1 MGYGLYIKLSE
12 KKKEKAMTITR
23 GETYKFKDVLALAY
37 ASNRFNKGYIKET
50 ETPHDIEGKPIGP
63 VKVANKQII
72 RYLISEDDY
81 GIPPVAKDVIQ
92 KANIQLSDTDNN
104 LANETVEWL
113 EGFAMRVLAN
123 DLNGFEQNLY
133 KTFEKEMVTNYD
145 FGLIA
150 SIPQTF
156 LKNRK
161 RETLQ
166 ERIEKNC
173 NGDWVGKQ
181 YAKVKLDIELVSGIY
196 SRNFG
201 SYIYV
206 GIVNNNQLVTFWS
219 KHDWVAQV
227 NKKIQVSAKVKRNV
241 ISKWFNGVKESQLNF
256 VKLL

>member
-1 MGYGLYIKLSE
+1 
-12 KKKEKAMTITR
+12 MTITR

-145 FGLIA
+145 FGIIA
-150 SIPQTF
+150 SIPQTY
-156 LKNRK
+156 LKTRK
-161 RETLQ
+161 KETLQ
-166 ERIEKNC
+166 ERIEKSC
-173 NGDWVGKQ
+173 DGDWIGKQ
-181 YAKVKLDIELVSGIY
+181 YSKVKLDIELVSGIY

>member
-206 GIVNNNQLVTFWS
+206 GITNNNQLVTFWS
-219 KHDWVAQV
+219 KHDWTKQV
-227 NKKIQVSAKVKRNV
+227 NDKIKVSAKVKRNV